1 MLRGSLEYPNNVRMI
16 PLLIALMMAQEVLPQ
31 ASQPPAE
38 TRLGRLELFE
48 AVIRYQ
54 IESWEQRAY
63 TYCIAINGVD
73 AESTLLDRLR
83 PFHVERA
90 SACHRLNQ
98 KPVMPVVD
106 AKSKDSVIFN
116 LGTIRNL
123 SDSEVE
129 VDGGYFC
136 GNLCMAQGTYHV
148 VHETSGWHVLR
159 FVAQFTL

>member
-1 MLRGSLEYPNNVRMI
+1 MMI
-16 PLLIALMMAQEVLPQ
+16 PLLIALMMARQMLPQ
-31 ASQPPAE
+31 SSHTPTE
-38 TRLGRLELFE
+38 TSLGRLDLYE

-54 IESWEQRAY
+54 IESWEQKANS
-63 TYCIAINGVD
+63 YCIAINGVD

-83 PFHVERA
+83 PFRVRRA

-106 AKSKDSVIFN
+106 AKEKESVIFN

-129 VDGGYFC
+129 IEGGYFC
-136 GNLCMAQGTYHV
+136 GNLCMAQGTYHAV
-148 VHETSGWHVLR
+148 RAPSGWHVLR
-159 FVAQFTL
+159 FDSHLTL

>member
-1 MLRGSLEYPNNVRMI
+1 MI
-16 PLLIALMMAQEVLPQ
+16 PLLIALMIAPQMLPQ
-31 ASQPPAE
+31 SSQMPTEAK
-38 TRLGRLELFE
+38 GRLALYE

-54 IESWEQRAY
+54 IKSWQQKAH

-98 KPVMPVVD
+98 NPVMPVVD
-106 AKSKDSVIFN
+106 AKKKESVIFN

-129 VDGGYFC
+129 VEGGYFC
-136 GNLCMAQGTYHV
+136 GNLCVAQGTYHV
-148 VHETSGWHVLR
+148 VREPSGWHVLR
-159 FVAQFTL
+159 FEADLTL